1 MPTTHAPAAT
11 TPAPASTS
19 AAAPTAAP
27 VAATP
32 AEGCGPNPAAAAAA
46 AAASPGPADQT
57 APHDGDHNQGGAR
70 PAGLEYQRELGT
82 EQDA

>member
-1 MPTTHAPAAT
+1 MPTTHVPAAT
-11 TPAPASTS
+11 TPALAS
-19 AAAPTAAP
+19 AQ
-27 VAATP
+27 ATP
-32 AEGCGPNPAAAAAA
+32 AEGCGPNPAAA
-46 AAASPGPADQT
+46 SPGSADRA